1 MYIVQTMLASGTG
14 DGNQTFWMVM
24 LMIVLLSSGIGLWT
38 LVRRKAGQTNSQDE
52 SSDYSVAFQTAT
64 RQHTKADFP
73 QESFG
78 NSAPEI
84 ARAAKLFN
92 HPSKNPSRRKL
103 ADLESGL
110 ELLEQ
115 PFLAGVVSN
124 TGSRS
129 KLDIQMRKIA
139 FMELARREKLGD
151 IASKVLKVYAKN
163 QENLF
168 GKTIQC
174 QAIRQLSVR
183 TKNEKYEP
191 VAAT

>member
-38 LVRRKAGQTNSQDE
+38 LVRRKAGGTNSQDE

-64 RQHTKADFP
+64 NQHTKADFP

-124 TGSRS
+124 TGGRS